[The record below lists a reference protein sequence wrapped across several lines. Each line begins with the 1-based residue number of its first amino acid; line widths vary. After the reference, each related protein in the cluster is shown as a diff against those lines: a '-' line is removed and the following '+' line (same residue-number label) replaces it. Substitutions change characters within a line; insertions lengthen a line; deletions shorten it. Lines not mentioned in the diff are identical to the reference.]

1 MEIKTPPS
9 KKDSSN
15 IQDAKIISET
25 KINPVA
31 IPSEKLGTKQ
41 VDTDTSKKSNDPVE
55 VDFMGSDFAQQQASQ
70 PTKESDDYVPK
81 ISGDKPLNEV
91 KKEINDF
98 ETNKDNNLTFKDF
111 TQLAGFLIGLFDGAI
126 SIALNWFAGDTSS
139 SYYALSKPQK
149 QQLTEQLAM
158 ILCKYQVKFKIEFM
172 LFLSIVVMYSAPA
185 LAAVKKRK
193 ETKGVRPA
201 RQRIKTEEKKPEKEK
216 VKETTKKT
224 EESLEEIKSKL
235 ELKKEEKLEEKK
247 SEHNQFLKSEDE
259 DIPYTH
265 DENSPIMKRPTF
277 KKPTS
282 RPKGG
287 QKKP

>member
-9 KKDSSN
+9 SN
-15 IQDAKIISET
+15 NSKIEEAKIISET
-25 KINPVA
+25 KTASPQNET
-31 IPSEKLGTKQ
+31 EKIGTKHVNADQ
-41 VDTDTSKKSNDPVE
+41 SKKSNEPVE
-55 VDFMGSDFAQQQASQ
+55 VDFMGADFAKQQASQ

-98 ETNKDNNLTFKDF
+98 ENNKDNNLTFKDF

-185 LAAVKKRK
+185 IAAAKKRK

-201 RQRIKTEEKKPEKEK
+201 RQRIKTEEKKSEKEK
-216 VKETTKKT
+216 QKEETKKEIIDLKEDT
-224 EESLEEIKSKL
+224 KQNPDEIEEI
-235 ELKKEEKLEEKK
+235 
-247 SEHNQFLKSEDE
+247 
-259 DIPYTH
+259 IPDDTH
-265 DENSPIMKRPTF
+265 IIKRPTF
-277 KKPTS
+277 KKVSTG
-282 RPKGG
+282 RGKGG